1 MGYCYLA
8 TAKTK
13 QMKKLLLSIFV
24 LILCLGSSAQN
35 TYNGDFNGIKIFGKI
50 KAELRADTETRVE
63 LLDKNDHDKL
73 SVSFENNQVK
83 IQSTNLLKDDYAV
96 VVIYYKNLY
105 SLILEAGAQA
115 FSKKRI
121 SSDNF
126 ELDMGSG
133 SDFDADVEFDNLN
146 LKAGQGSVVS
156 LSGTADS
163 FTAQASTGADIDAG
177 NFAADACNIKA
188 NTGANVH
195 IKHCDNLNAKANTGS
210 NISYEIEPDNVNKN
224 TNTGGNISR
233 RN

>member
-1 MGYCYLA
+1 MGNCYLA
-8 TAKTK
+8 IAKTK

-24 LILCLGSSAQN
+24 LILCLGTSAQN

-163 FTAQASTGADIDAG
+163 FTAQASTGAEIDAG